1 MPYVELHA
9 HSSYSFLD
17 GASLPEELAVRAA
30 ELGYPALALTD
41 HDGVYGSLEF
51 AHAAKHFGV
60 RPITGAELTL
70 ADRSHVTVLVETAKG
85 YANLCRL
92 ITAAHAHTRPEGKET
107 QPPADPALDQAL
119 LEELNEGLVCLSGCA
134 RHGLAVR
141 NPNGAARLARAFGRE
156 RFFVELQRPYE
167 RGDARRNAGL
177 RDLAASLG
185 VPTIVTGD
193 VHAHHLRRAA
203 LQDVLV
209 AIRHRSS
216 LDGCEA
222 ERRGNHECVLLSPAE
237 MVERFPEDRAAVART
252 VELAERL
259 RFDLTEELGYRYP
272 DFSDSPEPAIV
283 QLAHVCKRT
292 FEDRYPRGHKL
303 RREARARLD
312 EELKLIDE
320 LGLAGFFLLHW
331 DVLEL
336 ARECAL
342 EVRGRD
348 SPRHALPPGRGRGS
362 SVGSLVCYLTGL
374 SHVDPVGAE
383 LSLGR
388 FLNRELD
395 SVPDIDLDF
404 PRDIREK
411 LIVAVTER
419 YGREHAALVAS
430 FSTYRS
436 RGAIRDVGKALGLPY
451 AELERIA
458 RVSEGWNAKRVAE
471 ELQQLPDA
479 DRKLLSPRWRAFG
492 ELCHEIA
499 GLPRHISQHPG
510 GMVISS
516 RPLVELVPVQPAAMA
531 GRQMCQWDKD
541 SCADAGFL
549 KIDLLGLGM
558 LSAVE
563 DCVDQIARLQ
573 GKPIDLSRIPLD
585 DKAVYE
591 EIQRADTIGDFQ
603 IESRAQMQSLLRT
616 RPENIDDLTV
626 QVALVRPGPIQ
637 GKAVHPYIEHRQ
649 RLREDP
655 SFVPPVD
662 HPLLADCLRST
673 LGVVVFQDQVL
684 EVAIALAGFSV
695 GEAEGLRRAMSRKRS
710 HDALE
715 AYRERFVEGALRKGV
730 DAETADMVYDKLVG
744 FSGFGFPKSHAAAFG
759 LLAYQSAWLRHH
771 YPAEFLC
778 ALLNAQPMGFY
789 PPATLVRD
797 GQRRGVET
805 RPPDVNVSAAKC
817 AVEDGAVRIGID
829 YVNGIGED
837 RGGGCRRGA
846 RAGANRSPSVRDLA
860 QRTQL
865 SEHGLETLI
874 VAGACDCFELPR
886 RQLLWQLGLVPRS
899 QSVPGSGGEEKQLA
913 LPLDPTAATPE
924 LPEPTVWERMLADY
938 RTTNLSVGVH
948 PHGAPACAS
957 AGWRDLLARPRER
970 AGPRAGG
977 DRGNGCRTA
986 AARDRE
992 RRRLHAD
999 RGRVRPGQPDRAAVG
1014 LRQAPSDRPRR
1025 AAHPRARPLRT
1036 DRAQPE
1042 RPRPLARDTR
1052 AARAPDLAGVRSGRQ
1067 PARAP
1072 TTSATA
1078 DSVGLRRLLIGSRCS
1093 IERPSCALRL
1103 KAVLTSATWVNAC
1116 GKLPSWRRVSGSHSS
1131 ASRPR
1136 SLRRSRSRSKDLL
1149 GLVVPSL
1156 EREIVGEPEGA
1167 REERALAGRQPVDG
1181 PCLFVVRCTGR
1192 RARRAR
1198 GHARSPRPCRPCA
1211 GRPPGGSRRA
1221 GSSAGS
1227 RPAASSRTTA

>member
-1 MPYVELHA
+1 MTIELQPEFPHRTRKRDKLAPSDARSGTVPYIELHA

-17 GASLPEELAVRAA
+17 GASLPEELALSAA

-70 ADRSHVTVLVETAKG
+70 TDGSHVTVLVETAKG

-92 ITAAHAHTRPEGKET
+92 ITAAHAQTRPEGRES
-107 QPPADPALDQAL
+107 QPAADPALDQRL
-119 LEELNEGLVCLSGCA
+119 LEELNDGLVCLSGCA
-134 RHGLAVR
+134 RHGIAVR
-141 NPNGAARLARAFGRE
+141 NPNDAARLARAFSPDS
-156 RFFVELQRPYE
+156 FFVELQRPYE

-177 RDLAASLG
+177 RDLAEMLG

-193 VHAHHLRRAA
+193 VHAHHPRRAR

-209 AIRHRSS
+209 AIRHRSA

-222 ERRGNHECVLLSPAE
+222 ERRGNHECVLLSPGE
-237 MVERFPEDRAAVART
+237 MVERFPEDRVAIART
-252 VELAERL
+252 VDLAERL

-283 QLAHVCKRT
+283 QLGHVCSRA
-292 FEDRYPRGHKL
+292 FAERYPRGHRL
-303 RREARARLD
+303 RREARTRLED
-312 EELKLIDE
+312 ELKLIDE

-336 ARECAL
+336 ARQCAL

-388 FLNRELD
+388 FLNRELK

-419 YGREHAALVAS
+419 YGSKHAALVAS
-430 FSTYRS
+430 FATYRS
-436 RGAIRDVGKALGLPY
+436 RGAIRDIGKALGLPY

-471 ELQQLPDA
+471 ELQLLPDA
-479 DRKLLSPRWRAFG
+479 DRKMMSPRWRAFA
-492 ELCHEIA
+492 ELCQEIA

-516 RPLVELVPVQPAAMA
+516 RPLIELVPVQPAAMA

-541 SCADAGFL
+541 SCSDAGFL

-563 DCVDQIARLQ
+563 DCVDQIAQLQ

-591 EIQRADTIGDFQ
+591 EIQRADTVGDFQ

-616 RPENIDDLTV
+616 LPENMDDLTV

-662 HPLLADCLRST
+662 HPLLAECLRST

-715 AYRERFVEGALRKGV
+715 TYRERFVAGALQKGV
-730 DAETADMVYDKLVG
+730 DLKTADMVYDKLVG

-771 YPAEFLC
+771 HPAEFLC

-805 RPPDVNVSAAKC
+805 RPPNVNISSAKC
-817 AVEDGAVRIGID
+817 TVEDSAVRIGVD
-829 YVNGIGED
+829 YVNGIGETD
-837 RGGGCRRGA
+837 AKAVVEERERDG
-846 RAGANRSPSVRDLA
+846 SFQSVRDLA

-874 VAGACDCFELPR
+874 VSGACDCFGGSKEDPSSGSSR

-899 QSVPGSGGEEKQLA
+899 RSVPGSGGEEKQLA
-913 LPLDPTAATPE
+913 LPLEPTAATPE

-948 PHGAPACAS
+948 PLELLRAHLPAGVIS
-957 AGWRDLLARPRER
+957 SRDLEQA
-970 AGPRAGG
+970 
-977 DRGNGCRTA
+977 
-986 AARDRE
+986 
-992 RRRLHAD
+992 
-999 RGRVRPGQPDRAAVG
+999 PDRAQVSIAGMAVA
-1014 LRQAPSDRPRR
+1014 RQRPATANGVVFMLIEDEFGAVNLIVPPSVYDKHR
-1025 AAHPRARPLRT
+1025 AIVRGEPLILARGRF
-1036 DRAQPE
+1036 E
-1042 RPRPLARDTR
+1042 RIERNQNVLVRSLETLGPLARK
-1052 AARAPDLAGVRSGRQ
+1052 VSQ
-1067 PARAP
+1067 E
-1072 TTSATA
+1072 SE
-1078 DSVGLRRLLIGSRCS
+1078 VGAS
-1093 IERPSCALRL
+1093 
-1103 KAVLTSATWVNAC
+1103 
-1116 GKLPSWRRVSGSHSS
+1116 LP
-1131 ASRPR
+1131 
-1136 SLRRSRSRSKDLL
+1136 
-1149 GLVVPSL
+1149 
-1156 EREIVGEPEGA
+1156 GA
-1167 REERALAGRQPVDG
+1167 HH
-1181 PCLFVVRCTGR
+1181 F
-1192 RARRAR
+1192 
-1198 GHARSPRPCRPCA
+1198 GHR
-1211 GRPPGGSRRA
+1211 
-1221 GSSAGS
+1221 
-1227 RPAASSRTTA
+1227 

>member
-1 MPYVELHA
+1 MTIELQPEFPHRTRKKDRFPLAGSRSQRAPAARMHRERVAKVPYVELHA

-30 ELGYPALALTD
+30 ELGHPALALTD

-51 AHAAKHFGV
+51 AHAAKHFGI

-70 ADRSHVTVLVETAKG
+70 SDHSHVTVLVETAKG

-92 ITAAHAHTRPEGKET
+92 ITAAHAHTRPPGREA
-107 QPPADPALDQAL
+107 QPPADPALDQRL

-141 NPNGAARLARAFGRE
+141 NPNAAARLAHAFGRD

-167 RGDARRNAGL
+167 RGDARRNTSL
-177 RDLAASLG
+177 RDLAASLS
-185 VPTIVTGD
+185 VRTIVTGD
-193 VHAHHLRRAA
+193 VHAHHLRRAP

-209 AIRHRSS
+209 AVRHRSS

-222 ERRGNHECVLLSPAE
+222 ERRGNHECVLLSPGE
-237 MVERFPEDRAAVART
+237 LVDRFPEDRAAVALT

-259 RFDLTEELGYRYP
+259 QFDLTEELGYRFP

-283 QLAHVCKRT
+283 QLAKVCDRT
-292 FEDRYPRGHKL
+292 FEDRYPVGQHL

-336 ARECAL
+336 ARKCAL

-430 FSTYRS
+430 FATYRS

-458 RVSEGWNAKRVAE
+458 RVSEGNAKRVAE
-471 ELQQLPDA
+471 ELQLLPDA
-479 DRKLLSPRWRAFG
+479 DRKLLSPRWHAFA

-541 SCADAGFL
+541 SCSDAGFL

-563 DCVDQIARLQ
+563 DCVDQIARLK
-573 GKPIDLSRIPLD
+573 GEPIDLSRIPLD
-585 DKAVYE
+585 DQAVYE

-616 RPENIDDLTV
+616 RPENLDDLTV

-662 HPLLADCLRST
+662 HPLLAECLRST

-710 HDALE
+710 HEALE
-715 AYRERFVEGALRKGV
+715 AYRERFVGGAIRKGV
-730 DAETADMVYDKLVG
+730 DARTADMVYDKLVG

-771 YPAEFLC
+771 HPAEFLC

-805 RPPDVNVSAAKC
+805 RPPDVNRSAAKC
-817 AVEDGAVRIGID
+817 AIEAGAVRIGVD
-829 YVNGIGED
+829 YVNGIGEEEASAVVD
-837 RGGGCRRGA
+837 ERQRGGPFE
-846 RAGANRSPSVRDLA
+846 SILELA

-874 VAGACDCFELPR
+874 VSGACDCFELPR

-913 LPLDPTAATPE
+913 LALEPTAETPD

-948 PHGAPACAS
+948 PLE
-957 AGWRDLLARPRER
+957 LLRAHLPKGVVSSRELES
-970 AGPRAGG
+970 
-977 DRGNGCRTA
+977 
-986 AARDRE
+986 ARDRASVSVAGMAVARQRPATANGVVFMLIEDEFGAVNLIVPPSVYDRHRAIVRGEPLILAHGRFE
-992 RRRLHAD
+992 RVERNQNVL
-999 RGRVRPGQPDRAAVG
+999 VRSLETLG
-1014 LRQAPSDRPRR
+1014 
-1025 AAHPRARPLRT
+1025 
-1036 DRAQPE
+1036 
-1042 RPRPLARDTR
+1042 PLARR
-1052 AARAPDLAGVRSGRQ
+1052 VSQ
-1067 PARAP
+1067 ENE
-1072 TTSATA
+1072 
-1078 DSVGLRRLLIGSRCS
+1078 VGGS
-1093 IERPSCALRL
+1093 
-1103 KAVLTSATWVNAC
+1103 
-1116 GKLPSWRRVSGSHSS
+1116 LPSAHH
-1131 ASRPR
+1131 
-1136 SLRRSRSRSKDLL
+1136 
-1149 GLVVPSL
+1149 
-1156 EREIVGEPEGA
+1156 
-1167 REERALAGRQPVDG
+1167 
-1181 PCLFVVRCTGR
+1181 F
-1192 RARRAR
+1192 
-1198 GHARSPRPCRPCA
+1198 GHR
-1211 GRPPGGSRRA
+1211 
-1221 GSSAGS
+1221 
-1227 RPAASSRTTA
+1227 

>member
-1 MPYVELHA
+1 MTIELQPEFPHRTRKKERFPLAGSRSERAPGARRLRERTAKVPYVELHA

-17 GASLPEELAVRAA
+17 GASLPEELAVQAA
-30 ELGYPALALTD
+30 ELGYPALGLTD

-60 RPITGAELTL
+60 RPITGAEVTL
-70 ADRSHVTVLVETAKG
+70 ADRSHVTLLVETQQG

-92 ITAAHAHTRPEGKET
+92 LTAAHAHTRPPGKES
-107 QPPADPALDQAL
+107 QPPADPALDQVL
-119 LEELNEGLVCLSGCA
+119 LEELNDGLVCLSGCA

-141 NPNGAARLARAFGRE
+141 NPNAAARLAQAFGRD

-167 RGDARRNAGL
+167 RGDARRNAAL
-177 RDLAASLG
+177 RHLAEELG
-185 VPTIVTGD
+185 VPTLVTGD
-193 VHAHHLRRAA
+193 VHAHHPRRSA

-209 AIRHRSS
+209 AVRHRSS

-222 ERRGNHECVLLSPAE
+222 ERRGNHECVLLAPGE
-237 MVERFPEDRAAVART
+237 LVERFPEDRAAVART

-283 QLAHVCKRT
+283 QLAHVCKRA
-292 FEDRYPRGHKL
+292 FEDRYPHSHKL

-312 EELKLIDE
+312 EELQLIDE

-348 SPRHALPPGRGRGS
+348 SPRHVLPPGRGRGS

-388 FLNRELD
+388 FLNRELN

-430 FSTYRS
+430 FATYRS

-458 RVSEGWNAKRVAE
+458 RVSEGWNAQRVAE
-471 ELQQLPDA
+471 ELQLLPDA
-479 DRKLLSPRWRAFG
+479 DRKLMSPRWRAFA
-492 ELCHEIA
+492 ELCREIA

-563 DCVDQIARLQ
+563 DCVEQIARLR
-573 GKPIDLSRIPLD
+573 GEPIDLSRIPLD
-585 DKAVYE
+585 DEAVYDD
-591 EIQRADTIGDFQ
+591 IQRADTVGDFQ

-616 RPENIDDLTV
+616 LPENLDDLTV

-649 RLREDP
+649 LLREDP
-655 SFVPPVD
+655 AFVPPVD

-715 AYRERFVEGALRKGV
+715 AYRGRFIAGALRQGV
-730 DAETADMVYDKLVG
+730 DTETADMVYDKLVG

-771 YPAEFLC
+771 YGPEFLC
-778 ALLNAQPMGFY
+778 SLLNAQPMGFY

-805 RPPDVNVSAAKC
+805 RPPDVNISAAKC
-817 AVEDGAVRIGID
+817 AVEDEAVRIGLD
-829 YVNGIGED
+829 YVNGIAEDDAQAVVGERE
-837 RGGGCRRGA
+837 RGG
-846 RAGANRSPSVRDLA
+846 SFTSVRDLA

-874 VAGACDCFELPR
+874 VAGACDGFGIER
-886 RQLLWQLGLVPRS
+886 RRLLWQLGLVPRS
-899 QSVPGSGGEEKQLA
+899 QTVPGSGGEEKQLA
-913 LPLDPTAATPE
+913 LPLEPTAETPD

-938 RTTNLSVGVH
+938 RTTSLSVGVH
-948 PHGAPACAS
+948 PLQLLRAHLPAGVLSSRELEAAPNRAQVAVAGMAVARQRPATANGVVFMLIEDEFGAVNLIVPPSVYDRHRAIVR
-957 AGWRDLLARPRER
+957 GEPLILARGRFER
-970 AGPRAGG
+970 I
-977 DRGNGCRTA
+977 
-986 AARDRE
+986 E
-992 RRRLHAD
+992 RNQNVL
-999 RGRVRPGQPDRAAVG
+999 VRSLETLG
-1014 LRQAPSDRPRR
+1014 
-1025 AAHPRARPLRT
+1025 
-1036 DRAQPE
+1036 
-1042 RPRPLARDTR
+1042 PLAREVSR
-1052 AARAPDLAGVRSGRQ
+1052 ESE
-1067 PARAP
+1067 
-1072 TTSATA
+1072 
-1078 DSVGLRRLLIGSRCS
+1078 VGAS
-1093 IERPSCALRL
+1093 
-1103 KAVLTSATWVNAC
+1103 
-1116 GKLPSWRRVSGSHSS
+1116 LP
-1131 ASRPR
+1131 
-1136 SLRRSRSRSKDLL
+1136 
-1149 GLVVPSL
+1149 
-1156 EREIVGEPEGA
+1156 GA
-1167 REERALAGRQPVDG
+1167 HH
-1181 PCLFVVRCTGR
+1181 F
-1192 RARRAR
+1192 
-1198 GHARSPRPCRPCA
+1198 GHR
-1211 GRPPGGSRRA
+1211 
-1221 GSSAGS
+1221 
-1227 RPAASSRTTA
+1227 

>member
-1 MPYVELHA
+1 MTIELQPEFPHRTRKKERFPLAGSRSERAPGARRLRERTAKVPYVELHA

-17 GASLPEELAVRAA
+17 GASLPEELAVQAA
-30 ELGYPALALTD
+30 ELGYPALGLTD
-41 HDGVYGSLEF
+41 HDGLYGSLEF

-60 RPITGAELTL
+60 RPITGAEVTL
-70 ADRSHVTVLVETAKG
+70 ADRSHVTLLVETQQG

-92 ITAAHAHTRPEGKET
+92 LTAAHAHTRPPGKES

-119 LEELNEGLVCLSGCA
+119 LEELNDGLVCLSGCA

-141 NPNGAARLARAFGRE
+141 DPNAAARLAQAFGRD

-167 RGDARRNAGL
+167 RGDARRNAAL
-177 RDLAASLG
+177 RHLAGELG
-185 VPTIVTGD
+185 VPTLVTGD
-193 VHAHHLRRAA
+193 VHAHHPRRAP

-209 AIRHRSS
+209 AVRHRSS

-222 ERRGNHECVLLSPAE
+222 ERRGNHECVLLAPGE
-237 MVERFPEDRAAVART
+237 IVERFPDDRAAVVRT

-272 DFSDSPEPAIV
+272 DFSDSPEPAVV
-283 QLAHVCKRT
+283 QLAHVCKRA
-292 FEDRYPRGHKL
+292 FEERYPRGHKL
-303 RREARARLD
+303 RREAQARLD
-312 EELKLIDE
+312 EELQLIDE

-348 SPRHALPPGRGRGS
+348 SPRHVLPPGRGRGS

-388 FLNRELD
+388 FLNRELN

-430 FSTYRS
+430 FATYRS

-458 RVSEGWNAKRVAE
+458 RVSEGWNAQRVAE
-471 ELQQLPDA
+471 ELQLLPDA
-479 DRKLLSPRWRAFG
+479 DRKLMSPRWRAFA
-492 ELCHEIA
+492 ELCREIA

-563 DCVDQIARLQ
+563 DCVEQIARLR
-573 GKPIDLSRIPLD
+573 GDPIDLSRIPLD
-585 DKAVYE
+585 DEGVYDD
-591 EIQRADTIGDFQ
+591 IQRADTVGDFQ

-616 RPENIDDLTV
+616 LPENLDDLTV

-649 RLREDP
+649 RLRDDP
-655 SFVPPVD
+655 AFVPPVD

-715 AYRERFVEGALRKGV
+715 AYRGRFIAGALRQGV

-771 YPAEFLC
+771 YAPEFLC
-778 ALLNAQPMGFY
+778 SLLNAQPMGFY

-805 RPPDVNVSAAKC
+805 RSPDVNISAPKC
-817 AVEDGAVRIGID
+817 AVEDGAVRIGLD
-829 YVNGIGED
+829 YVNGIAED
-837 RGGGCRRGA
+837 DAQAVVEERERGGA
-846 RAGANRSPSVRDLA
+846 FTSVRDLA

-874 VAGACDCFELPR
+874 VAGACDCFGIER
-886 RQLLWQLGLVPRS
+886 RRLLWQLGLVPRS
-899 QSVPGSGGEEKQLA
+899 QTVPGSGGEEKQLA
-913 LPLDPTAATPE
+913 LPLEPTAETPN

-938 RTTNLSVGVH
+938 RTTSLSVGVH
-948 PHGAPACAS
+948 PLQLLRAHLPKGVISSRELETAPNRAQVAVAGMAVARQRPATANGVVFMLIEDEFGAVNLIVPPTVYDRHRAIVR
-957 AGWRDLLARPRER
+957 GEPLILARGRFER
-970 AGPRAGG
+970 I
-977 DRGNGCRTA
+977 
-986 AARDRE
+986 E
-992 RRRLHAD
+992 RNQNVL
-999 RGRVRPGQPDRAAVG
+999 VRSLETLG
-1014 LRQAPSDRPRR
+1014 
-1025 AAHPRARPLRT
+1025 
-1036 DRAQPE
+1036 
-1042 RPRPLARDTR
+1042 PLAREVSR
-1052 AARAPDLAGVRSGRQ
+1052 ESE
-1067 PARAP
+1067 
-1072 TTSATA
+1072 
-1078 DSVGLRRLLIGSRCS
+1078 VGAS
-1093 IERPSCALRL
+1093 
-1103 KAVLTSATWVNAC
+1103 
-1116 GKLPSWRRVSGSHSS
+1116 LP
-1131 ASRPR
+1131 
-1136 SLRRSRSRSKDLL
+1136 
-1149 GLVVPSL
+1149 
-1156 EREIVGEPEGA
+1156 GA
-1167 REERALAGRQPVDG
+1167 HH
-1181 PCLFVVRCTGR
+1181 F
-1192 RARRAR
+1192 
-1198 GHARSPRPCRPCA
+1198 GHR
-1211 GRPPGGSRRA
+1211 
-1221 GSSAGS
+1221 
-1227 RPAASSRTTA
+1227 